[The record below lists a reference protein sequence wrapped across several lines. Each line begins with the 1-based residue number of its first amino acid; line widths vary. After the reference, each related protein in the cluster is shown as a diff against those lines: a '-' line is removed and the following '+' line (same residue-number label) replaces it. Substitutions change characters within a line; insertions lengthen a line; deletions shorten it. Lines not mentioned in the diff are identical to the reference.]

1 MGKCKC
7 IHIFFSLVIETG
19 NNKQKHGFLP
29 TNSFFNL
36 FIVPLWF
43 FLTHRF
49 HLRISWYPCLS
60 LWWTAGWGQL
70 KKIKWLWLWCLTPLS
85 TIFQLYC
92 GGQFIILM
100 VEESGVTGENHRH
113 DTSHRQTFITNVI
126 LSKPRPS
133 RIWTYNVSGDKLWL
147 HK

>member
-1 MGKCKC
+1 M
-7 IHIFFSLVIETG
+7 HSYLFLSG
-19 NNKQKHGFLP
+19 NNKQKHRFLP

-60 LWWTAGWGQL
+60 LWWTAGWGRL

-85 TIFQLYC
+85 TIFQQSVYNIN
-92 GGQFIILM
+92 GGGKRRNRRKPPTWHKSL
-100 VEESGVTGENHRH
+100 TN
-113 DTSHRQTFITNVI
+113 FITNVI